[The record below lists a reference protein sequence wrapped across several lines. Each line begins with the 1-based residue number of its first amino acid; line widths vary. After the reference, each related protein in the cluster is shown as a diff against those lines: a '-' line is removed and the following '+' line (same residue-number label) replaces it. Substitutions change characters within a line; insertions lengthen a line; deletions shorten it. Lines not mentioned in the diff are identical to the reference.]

1 MGGRF
6 QLEQRRPRRWA
17 CSLSSVRRLV
27 GLEFSRHPAAHISR
41 GRRCIAAA
49 PRHRCRLQRRRR
61 RRASSGPVPGK
72 VLAARR
78 SSPARRRTR
87 HADSGA
93 GAPPDMVKGNACDAV
108 TGDMPVRGPGWE
120 HIWLVS
126 LPLWLEFAGD
136 DSLCLYLLI
145 RTDTDMFAQYNV
157 TSPSGVEE

>member
-49 PRHRCRLQRRRR
+49 LRHRCCLQRRRRR

-108 TGDMPVRGPGWE
+108 TCQFEGLAGNTSG
-120 HIWLVS
+120 WLVCRS
-126 LPLWLEFAGD
+126 GLNLPATTVFV
-136 DSLCLYLLI
+136 CI
-145 RTDTDMFAQYNV
+145 F
-157 TSPSGVEE
+157 